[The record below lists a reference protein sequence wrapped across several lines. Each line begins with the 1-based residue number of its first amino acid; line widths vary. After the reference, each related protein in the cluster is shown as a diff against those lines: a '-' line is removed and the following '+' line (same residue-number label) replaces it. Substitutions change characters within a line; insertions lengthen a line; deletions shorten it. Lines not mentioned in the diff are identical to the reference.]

1 MRIHQIRKRA
11 EESFWRILTDFWTVV
26 FFSAIVYDYLH
37 ENILDHHEIILII
50 AVLYGASLAIY
61 SAEKEFKRW
70 HDKHETIHPGELYV
84 IAWTLLI
91 FGLIIAGV
99 INREH
104 YEMPAEVR
112 ATYVV
117 VVGILALTRESKY
130 LYGKDLKKKKKR

>member
-1 MRIHQIRKRA
+1 MRLRELQKKA
-11 EESFWRILTDFWTVV
+11 EGSFWRLLTDFWTLI
-26 FFSAIVYDYLH
+26 FFSSIVYDFLH
-37 ENILDHHEIILII
+37 ENTLDKHGIIMII
-50 AVLYGASLAIY
+50 SVLYGASLAIY

-70 HDKHETIHPGELYV
+70 HDKHETIHPGEIYV

-91 FGLIIAGV
+91 FGLLIA
-99 INREH
+99 NFSHKET

-130 LYGKDLKKKKKR
+130 LYGRNRKER